1 MVQAAKLWSTGV
13 ISGMSTACWTIISW
27 LLPEVITAGVI
38 VLFVVVLLLLAV
50 IIGIMVLVFFRR

>member
-1 MVQAAKLWSTGV
+1 MPVAYWA
-13 ISGMSTACWTIISW
+13 MISW
-27 LLPEVITAGVI
+27 LLPEVFTAEVV